1 MSSID
6 GSVSGI
12 KKKGQYLFVLI
23 SISWIALIIGLFY
36 ISYSEHHESVIL
48 EAKSAA
54 SESYL
59 KDLTYRKWASLH
71 GGVYAPVSEHSPP
84 NPYLK
89 NVPER
94 DIETPSGRKLTL
106 INPAYM
112 TRQIHEL
119 GLKEFGLHSHM
130 TSLHPVNPVN
140 APDEWER
147 KALQLFQAGSTEYS
161 SIEYIGDKKH
171 LRYMFALHVD
181 GSCLKCHA
189 EQGYRKGEIRG
200 GISVSIPWER
210 FFSTS
215 DDHLK
220 SVALIYGFI
229 GLVGMLGIFASH
241 RHFSRHS
248 FDQELILNTLSN
260 SESLLKTVLQA
271 APLGIGL
278 VKDRVISW
286 TNDSFRA
293 LLGYS
298 TTEIYGQSTRI
309 LYESDDEFKRVGD
322 FIYPQVGLYGETEI
336 ETRFLKKD
344 GSTRDILLSLAAID
358 RNDLSKGVVFS
369 VMDMTER
376 KKTLQQ
382 LNEQTLRMQR
392 AELAAK
398 FGNWELN
405 MSTRKIRG
413 SKGALRVY
421 GVESEE
427 FDLVEVQSIPLPEY
441 RPLLDE
447 ALRNLIV
454 SQTAYDLEFKAV
466 RQSDREI
473 IDVHSIADFDPDNNA
488 IWGVIQDITLR
499 KKAEEALRESEA
511 KYRFL
516 TENMQDVIWSQ
527 APDLTLT
534 YISPSVENLLGYTP
548 SEMIGK
554 NFPEFFEPGS
564 RDRVLERYRERMQFV
579 EKNKTLS
586 SAIYEVEMIRKDGSK
601 IWIEMLSNPSIDS
614 DGMLKGFHGVSR
626 DISERKKSEQER
638 LDLQKQLMHT
648 QKLES
653 LGILSGGIAHDF
665 NNLLTVIIGN
675 LQLGLR
681 EIDTDCRASRHVE
694 KALKA
699 ANRSAGLAH
708 QMLAYSGKGA
718 MDVKDVNISEIVAE
732 NVQMLRT
739 VIARTVSVEIDL
751 DDDMSLVTCD
761 PSQIQQLIMNLMI
774 NASESFSGKPGKI
787 RLSTGMQYCD
797 ETILAGSMLSE
808 KPEPQTMAYIRVGDN
823 GCGMD
828 SETLQRIFDPF
839 FTTKFT
845 GRGLG
850 MSVAH
855 GIVKG
860 HHGAITIESEPGEG
874 TVITVFFPVQD
885 SPRGVREQKT
895 PHLEAPLSG
904 VDEEPVSKKISFLI
918 VDDEEDVLEL
928 ESRYLE
934 ILGYQNVIKAT
945 NGKQALDIFRAN
957 PNIDVVTLD
966 LTMPEMDGVETFY
979 RMIDIKPDIKVILCS
994 GYSMEDI
1001 ADRFKSGVEPSAFMK
1016 KPYSVTALKS
1026 ILKEL
1031 EASPR

>member
-1 MSSID
+1 MSSIN
-6 GSVSGI
+6 GSDSRMR
-12 KKKGQYLFVLI
+12 KKGQYVFVLI
-23 SISWIALIIGLFY
+23 SISWIVLIIGLFY
-36 ISYSEHHESVIL
+36 ISYSEHYESVIL

-71 GGVYAPVSEHSPP
+71 GGVYAPVTEQSPP
-84 NPYLK
+84 NPYLE

-119 GLKEFGLHSHM
+119 GLKDFGLQSHM
-130 TSLHPVNPVN
+130 TSLHPVNPGN

-147 KALQLFQAGSTEYS
+147 KALQLLQAGSKEYS
-161 SIEYIGDKKH
+161 SVEYIGDKKH

-189 EQGYRKGEIRG
+189 EQGYSAGELRG
-200 GISVSIPWER
+200 GISVLIPWER
-210 FFSTS
+210 FSSTF
-215 DDHLK
+215 DDHLRG
-220 SVALIYGFI
+220 VALIYGFI
-229 GLVGMLGIFASH
+229 GLVGMLGIYVSH
-241 RHFSRHS
+241 RHFSRHTL
-248 FDQELILNTLSN
+248 DQELILNTLSN

-278 VKDRVISW
+278 VKNRVISW
-286 TNDSFRA
+286 TNDSFRT

-298 TTEIYGQSTRI
+298 PTEIYGQSTRI

-322 FIYPQVGLYGETEI
+322 FIYPQVALYGETEI
-336 ETRFLKKD
+336 ETRFIKKD
-344 GSTRDILLSLAAID
+344 GSARDMLLSLAAID

-405 MSTRKIRG
+405 MSTSKIRG

-421 GVESEE
+421 GVEREE
-427 FDLVEVQSIPLPEY
+427 FDLVDVQSIPLTEY

-454 SQTAYDLEFKAV
+454 SKTPYDLEFKAV

-527 APDLTLT
+527 AADLTLN
-534 YISPSVENLLGYTP
+534 YISPSVANLLGYAP
-548 SEMIGK
+548 GEMIGK
-554 NFPEFFEPGS
+554 AFPEFFEPGS
-564 RDRVLERYRERMQFV
+564 RDRVLERYRERLEFL

-586 SAIYEVEMIRKDGSK
+586 SIIYEVEMVRKDGST

-614 DGMLKGFHGVSR
+614 DGSLKGFHGVSR

-638 LDLQKQLMHT
+638 LDLQKQLMHA

-681 EIDTDCRASRHVE
+681 EIDTDCRASRHVD

-708 QMLAYSGKGA
+708 QMLAYSGRGA
-718 MDVKDVNISEIVAE
+718 MDVKDVNLSEIVAE

-751 DDDMSLVTCD
+751 DDDMSWVRCD
-761 PSQIQQLIMNLMI
+761 PGQIQQLIMNLMI
-774 NASESFSGKPGKI
+774 NASESFNGKPGKV
-787 RLSTGMQYCD
+787 RLSTGMRYCD
-797 ETILAGSMLSE
+797 EAIFALSML
-808 KPEPQTMAYIRVGDN
+808 PERPASQTMAYLRVEDN

-850 MSVAH
+850 MSVVH

-860 HHGAITIESEPGEG
+860 HHGAITIESQSGEG
-874 TVITVFFPVQD
+874 TVITVYFPVQA
-885 SPRGVREQKT
+885 SRRGVREET
-895 PHLEAPLSG
+895 ALHLEVTVTG
-904 VDEEPVSKKISFLI
+904 VDEKPGTKELSFLI

-928 ESRYLE
+928 VSRYLE
-934 ILGYQNVIKAT
+934 ILGYQEVIRAT

-957 PNIDVVTLD
+957 PDIDVVTLD

-994 GYSMEDI
+994 GYSMEDV
-1001 ADRFKSGVEPSAFMK
+1001 ADRFKNGVRPSAFMK
-1016 KPYSVTALKS
+1016 KPYSVNALKS

-1031 EASPR
+1031 EANSR